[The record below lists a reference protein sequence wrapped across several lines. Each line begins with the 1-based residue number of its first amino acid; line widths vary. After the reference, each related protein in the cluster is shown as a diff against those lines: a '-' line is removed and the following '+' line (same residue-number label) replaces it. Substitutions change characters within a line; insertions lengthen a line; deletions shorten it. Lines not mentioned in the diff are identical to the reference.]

1 VKLPA
6 PDDPGGNREGRR
18 DREIVLAVLRDNGVA
33 VNYLGEDLYLLSH
46 GDEVASY
53 VLGEVVGGLLIRRL
67 AKQFAIHIVEFY
79 FSPFVNQR
87 QNKN

>member
-1 VKLPA
+1 
-6 PDDPGGNREGRR
+6 
-18 DREIVLAVLRDNGVA
+18 
-33 VNYLGEDLYLLSH
+33 VNYYQNGLVTLEMTAMLG
-46 GDEVASY
+46 EVASY
-53 VLGEVVGGLLIRRL
+53 VLGEVIGGLLIRRL

>member
-1 VKLPA
+1 
-6 PDDPGGNREGRR
+6 
-18 DREIVLAVLRDNGVA
+18 
-33 VNYLGEDLYLLSH
+33 
-46 GDEVASY
+46 
-53 VLGEVVGGLLIRRL
+53 LGEVVGGLLIRRL